1 MALGP
6 ENRYNKIMAII
17 RPNILVILLAVSLLS
32 SCAALNNMMASDDND
47 GSELKELSTS
57 QRLQISLP
65 LPDNTKII
73 ADKTIIFGEGRR
85 FTGVLSLIHELP
97 QDEIVEFYRV
107 EMRDDGWSE
116 IAIVRSDFVLMN
128 FDKEDRFATIRV
140 NRKLFDKSSSE
151 VTVGMKSDTTLNRTL
166 NNDPSKEVQEPFSIQ

>member
-1 MALGP
+1 MALGL
-6 ENRYNKIMAII
+6 ENRYNKIMGII
-17 RPNILVILLAVSLLS
+17 KPNILVILFSVFALP
-32 SCAALNNMMASDDND
+32 SCTALNNMMTSDDTD
-47 GSELKELSTS
+47 GSEVKELSTS

-151 VTVGMKSDTTLNRTL
+151 VTVGMKSDTTLNRSL
-166 NNDPSKEVQEPFSIQ
+166 NSNPAEAVQEPFSIQ

>member
-1 MALGP
+1 MALGL
-6 ENRYNKIMAII
+6 ENRYNKIMEII
-17 RPNILVILLAVSLLS
+17 RPKILVILLSVFALP
-32 SCAALNNMMASDDND
+32 SCTALNNMMTSDDTD
-47 GSELKELSTS
+47 GSEVKELSAS

-151 VTVGMKSDTTLNRTL
+151 VTVGMKSDTTLNRSL
-166 NNDPSKEVQEPFSIQ
+166 NSNPAEAVQEPFSIQ

>member
-1 MALGP
+1 M
-6 ENRYNKIMAII
+6 
-17 RPNILVILLAVSLLS
+17 
-32 SCAALNNMMASDDND
+32 
-47 GSELKELSTS
+47 
-57 QRLQISLP
+57 
-65 LPDNTKII
+65 
-73 ADKTIIFGEGRR
+73 
-85 FTGVLSLIHELP
+85 LSLIHELP